1 MLLKVVST
9 DTSQDRA
16 DRVVL
21 LPWVRFNWEA
31 YRHCLDLLRNLSKL
45 ESLYHDIASQA
56 FKFCALYVRKTELR
70 KLCEMVGS
78 GILSNADI
86 C

>member
-1 MLLKVVST
+1 MVST

-56 FKFCALYVRKTELR
+56 FKFCLKYGRKTELR
-70 KLCEMVGS
+70 KLCEMVRLRNEVYS
-78 GILSNADI
+78 ATYLS
-86 C
+86 